1 MLGPSALRPGD
12 RVAHLRGVQLLDGR
26 TTDLTIS
33 GGTVV
38 GTGTPPGADVDAE
51 GWLAVTALGEPHAH
65 LDKAL
70 TVDRGATRLNGL
82 VEAVE
87 QWHRMLPGIDGA
99 DISDRAGRALR
110 QYTAAGVTAI
120 RTHVDVP
127 PDGDALRGLRALLE
141 LRDALADHLT
151 IQVVPLISPATPL
164 PVVEAAAKEGA
175 DLLGGVPHLAED
187 PAAETA
193 RLLDVAE
200 RAGLPLDL
208 HTDETLDLT
217 PGLDLADLADQVI
230 ARGFQ
235 HRVTASHCVRLSMLP
250 PERLA
255 STLDRVARAGIAV
268 VVLPQT
274 NLYLQGRD
282 HGHSVPRGIAPVR
295 PMLDAGITVA
305 AGGDNLRDPFNA
317 VGRGDPLETA
327 SLLVSAAHLHPHEA
341 LEAVTGGVRAALHLP
356 AAGPADGAVADL
368 LLVPVQSLTSLVAG
382 PGDARV
388 VLRAGTVLARTRTE
402 SATALPATA
411 PAATGVPAHPRG
423 PEGR

>member
-12 RVAHLRGVQLLDGR
+12 RVARLRGVHLLDGR
-26 TTDLTIS
+26 TTDLTIVD
-33 GGTVV
+33 GTIT
-38 GTGTPPGADVDAE
+38 TGAADTPGVDVDAS
-51 GWLAVTALGEPHAH
+51 GWVAVSALGEPHAH

-82 VEAVE
+82 IEAVD
-87 QWHRMLPGIDGA
+87 QWHRMLPDIDGA
-99 DISDRAGRALR
+99 DIRDRAERALGH
-110 QYTAAGVTAI
+110 YAAAGVTAI

-141 LRDALADHLT
+141 LRNALTGHLT
-151 IQVVPLISPATPL
+151 IQVVPLISPATPS

-175 DLLGGVPHLAED
+175 DLLGGVPHLADD

-217 PGLDLADLADQVI
+217 GGLDLADLADQVI
-230 ARGFQ
+230 ARGFRY
-235 HRVTASHCVRLSMLP
+235 RVTASHCVRLSMLP
-250 PERLA
+250 PERLT
-255 STLDRVARAGIAV
+255 STLDRVAQAGIAI

-295 PMLDAGITVA
+295 AMLDAGITVA

-341 LEAVTGGVRAALHLP
+341 LEAVTGGVRAAMHLP
-356 AAGPADGAVADL
+356 PAGPADGAAADL
-368 LLVPVQSLTSLVAG
+368 LLVPAQSLTSLVAG

-388 VLRAGTVLARTRTE
+388 VLRAGTVLARTVTDRVTAIVPRT
-402 SATALPATA
+402 P
-411 PAATGVPAHPRG
+411 
-423 PEGR
+423 PEDR